1 MWSPCLLLSARDAL
15 FPTAFPVLP
24 FALLYGPDT
33 APGTMNAYR
42 DPGPLS
48 QPLPPVHLRLP
59 LHNGHASP
67 VEASLSRISMPKMGV
82 RARIADWPPKKEQSR
97 ESLLENGQGVT
108 SESSSGE
115 DRFNRRSTARVPQ
128 LRRSKDA
135 EFRDGRTVRN
145 IPSSP
150 ARFRIPGFAP
160 LQQRSSSEITLS
172 EQDETE
178 VEGRL
183 FRVYGSTSSINVQ
196 AVPEESFFDMLSQ
209 FQQEMPDQ
217 RSAAPARLGELL
229 QAESSFNPSP
239 SPVPSIPRSEDR
251 PESRVRKKSGGT
263 ESSLGTSSLFRKL
276 RNANK
281 GDTEA
286 PRSDSEETRQSE
298 ASLKLWLCVRSFAH
312 YDAQSLLF
320 DLREAA
326 AQRSYAAQ
334 RRNTATGASSAS
346 ATSSAAVSLAV
357 THTLALGGAEP
368 TFCSTEDLSL
378 LIEGSTLG
386 VEASD
391 SAGLDSLS
399 SGPQHQLL
407 LTCPNFLNET
417 GSYGERNVSFL
428 SSWAERGEA
437 RLRTR
442 CTNASVAVL
451 EMELEEQATRM
462 DKLQHHCIEH
472 VDLGA
477 RYYRE
482 YFHEKGRLIYIHPVS
497 IHTHAL

>member
-1 MWSPCLLLSARDAL
+1 
-15 FPTAFPVLP
+15 
-24 FALLYGPDT
+24 
-33 APGTMNAYR
+33 MNMYR

-48 QPLPPVHLRLP
+48 QPLHPVHLRLP
-59 LHNGHASP
+59 LHNGHTSP
-67 VEASLSRISMPKMGV
+67 AEGNLSRISMPKMGV
-82 RARIADWPPKKEQSR
+82 RARIADWPPKREHSR
-97 ESLLENGQGVT
+97 ESLLENGQGIT

-115 DRFNRRSTARVPQ
+115 EGFNRGGMARVPQ

-135 EFRDGRTVRN
+135 EFREGRTLRDV
-145 IPSSP
+145 PGSP

-160 LQQRSSSEITLS
+160 LRQRSSSEITLS
-172 EQDETE
+172 EQDEAE
-178 VEGRL
+178 VESRL

-229 QAESSFNPSP
+229 RAESSLIPSP

-281 GDTEA
+281 GDSEA
-286 PRSDSEETRQSE
+286 SRIDSEETRHAE
-298 ASLKLWLCVRSFAH
+298 TLKPWLCVRSFAH

-320 DLREAA
+320 DLHEAA

-346 ATSSAAVSLAV
+346 AVSSAAVSLAV
-357 THTLALGGAEP
+357 TRALALGGAEP
-368 TFCSTEDLSL
+368 TFSSTDDLSL
-378 LIEGSTLG
+378 IIEASTLG
-386 VEASD
+386 MEASD
-391 SAGLDSLS
+391 PAGLDNLN

-417 GSYGERNVSFL
+417 GSYGERNLSFL

-437 RLRTR
+437 RLRMR
-442 CTNASVAVL
+442 YTNASIALLEVA
-451 EMELEEQATRM
+451 LEEQATRM
-462 DKLQHHCIEH
+462 DRLQHHCIEH

-482 YFHEKGRLIYIHPVS
+482 YFHEKGIMYILLL
-497 IHTHAL
+497 HTHTDNEKKKPLIIYSTLIRMM

>member
-15 FPTAFPVLP
+15 FPTAFRDLP
-24 FALLYGPDT
+24 FALFYSPDT
-33 APGTMNAYR
+33 ALGTMNTYR
-42 DPGPLS
+42 DPGPVS

-59 LHNGHASP
+59 LHNGHTSP
-67 VEASLSRISMPKMGV
+67 AEASLSRLSVPKMGV
-82 RARIADWPPKKEQSR
+82 RARIADWPPKRAQSR
-97 ESLLENGQGVT
+97 ESLMENGQAVT
-108 SESSSGE
+108 SESSGGE
-115 DRFNRRSTARVPQ
+115 EGFNRGGMARVPQ
-128 LRRSKDA
+128 PRRSKDA
-135 EFRDGRTVRN
+135 EFREGKTLRD
-145 IPSSP
+145 IPGSP
-150 ARFRIPGFAP
+150 ARFRVPGFAP
-160 LQQRSSSEITLS
+160 LRQRSNSEITLS
-172 EQDETE
+172 EQDETD
-178 VEGRL
+178 VEGHL

-229 QAESSFNPSP
+229 RVESSLNPSP

-276 RNANK
+276 RNANR
-281 GDTEA
+281 GDPEA
-286 PRSDSEETRQSE
+286 SRGDSEDMRQSE
-298 ASLKLWLCVRSFAH
+298 VSTRLWVCVRSFTH

-320 DLREAA
+320 DLNEAA

-346 ATSSAAVSLAV
+346 AVSSAAVSLAV
-357 THTLALGGAEP
+357 TRALALGGAEP
-368 TFCSTEDLSL
+368 TFSSTDDLTL
-378 LIEGSTLG
+378 LIEGPVSGT
-386 VEASD
+386 EASD
-391 SAGLDSLS
+391 SAGPDSS
-399 SGPQHQLL
+399 NSGPQQQLL

-417 GSYGERNVSFL
+417 GTYRERSVSFL

-437 RLRTR
+437 RLRMR
-442 CTNASVAVL
+442 CSNTSVAVL
-451 EMELEEQATRM
+451 EVGQEEQATRV
-462 DKLQHHCIEH
+462 DRLQHHCIEH

-482 YFHEKGRLIYIHPVS
+482 YFHGKGIDPVS
-497 IHTHAL
+497 VCAHTHTCIR

>member
-1 MWSPCLLLSARDAL
+1 MLLSARDAL
-15 FPTAFPVLP
+15 FPTAFPDLP
-24 FALLYGPDT
+24 FALFYGPDT
-33 APGTMNAYR
+33 TLGTMNIYR
-42 DPGPLS
+42 DPGPVS
-48 QPLPPVHLRLP
+48 QPLPPVHLHLP
-59 LHNGHASP
+59 LHNGHISP
-67 VEASLSRISMPKMGV
+67 AESSLPRVSVPKMGV
-82 RARIADWPPKKEQSR
+82 RARIADWPPRRAQSR

-108 SESSSGE
+108 LESSSGE
-115 DRFNRRSTARVPQ
+115 DRLNRGGMARVPL
-128 LRRSKDA
+128 LRHSKDA
-135 EFRDGRTVRN
+135 ELRERRTLRD
-145 IPSSP
+145 IPGSP
-150 ARFRIPGFAP
+150 ARLRIPGFAP
-160 LQQRSSSEITLS
+160 LRQRSSSEITLS

-229 QAESSFNPSP
+229 RVESSINPSP
-239 SPVPSIPRSEDR
+239 SPIPSIPHAEDR
-251 PESRVRKKSGGT
+251 PDSHVRKKSGGT

-276 RNANK
+276 RSANR
-281 GDTEA
+281 GDTDA
-286 PRSDSEETRQSE
+286 SRGDSEETRQSE
-298 ASLKLWLCVRSFAH
+298 ASLKPWLCVRSFAH

-320 DLREAA
+320 DLHEAA

-346 ATSSAAVSLAV
+346 AMSSAAVSLAV
-357 THTLALGGAEP
+357 TRALALGGAEP
-368 TFCSTEDLSL
+368 TFSSTDDLSL

-386 VEASD
+386 TETSD
-391 SAGLDSLS
+391 SAGLDSLN
-399 SGPQHQLL
+399 SGPQHHLL

-437 RLRTR
+437 RLRMHR
-442 CTNASVAVL
+442 TNASVAVL
-451 EMELEEQATRM
+451 EVGPEEQATRI
-462 DKLQHHCIEH
+462 DRLQHHCIEH

-482 YFHEKGRLIYIHPVS
+482 YFHGKGIM
-497 IHTHAL
+497 HT

>member
-1 MWSPCLLLSARDAL
+1 
-15 FPTAFPVLP
+15 
-24 FALLYGPDT
+24 
-33 APGTMNAYR
+33 MNVYR

-59 LHNGHASP
+59 LHNGHVSP
-67 VEASLSRISMPKMGV
+67 AEGSLSRVSVPKMGV
-82 RARIADWPPKKEQSR
+82 RARIADWPPRRELSR

-108 SESSSGE
+108 PESSSGE
-115 DRFNRRSTARVPQ
+115 EGFKRGGMASVPQ
-128 LRRSKDA
+128 LLQCSKDA
-135 EFRDGRTVRN
+135 EFRQGRSRSD
-145 IPSSP
+145 IPGSSS
-150 ARFRIPGFAP
+150 RFRIPGFAP
-160 LQQRSSSEITLS
+160 LRQRSSSEITLS

-178 VEGRL
+178 VDGRL

-196 AVPEESFFDMLSQ
+196 SVPEESFFDMLSQ

-229 QAESSFNPSP
+229 RAESSLIPSP
-239 SPVPSIPRSEDR
+239 SPAPSIPRSEDR
-251 PESRVRKKSGGT
+251 PDSRVRKKSGGT

-276 RNANK
+276 RSANK
-281 GDTEA
+281 GD
-286 PRSDSEETRQSE
+286 SE
-298 ASLKLWLCVRSFAH
+298 ASRSDTEEMRQTVTSVKPWLCVRSFAH

-320 DLREAA
+320 DLHEAA

-346 ATSSAAVSLAV
+346 VTSSAAVSLAV
-357 THTLALGGAEP
+357 SRALALGGAEP
-368 TFCSTEDLSL
+368 TFSSTDDLSL
-378 LIEGSTLG
+378 LIEGSTMCMD
-386 VEASD
+386 ASD
-391 SAGLDSLS
+391 SAGLDSLD

-417 GSYGERNVSFL
+417 GSCGERSVSFL
-428 SSWAERGEA
+428 SSWVERGEA
-437 RLRTR
+437 RIRMR

-451 EMELEEQATRM
+451 DVGLEEQATRM
-462 DKLQHHCIEH
+462 DRLEHHCIEH

-482 YFHEKGRLIYIHPVS
+482 YFHCKGIIYIVS
-497 IHTHAL
+497 A